1 MKTLAIALF
10 LTFGFYGVQAQSEIK
25 KDTKRA
31 AREIKKVG
39 KEIGRESKKA
49 AKATSKEFKN

>member
-10 LTFGFYGVQAQSEIK
+10 LMFGFVGVQAQSEIK

-31 AREIKKVG
+31 AKEIKKVG

-49 AKATSKEFKN
+49 AKATTA